1 VSNELIGP
9 NRRQDPLSI
18 SSRPRRPT
26 ILLADDHEILLD
38 MLRRLLEPE
47 FDVIAEV
54 KDTATLLR
62 VAPQLQPDIAVIDM
76 IMPGVTGL
84 EAGRELHLKMPEL
97 KLVYLTM
104 ENNRSL
110 AATAFSTGA
119 SAFLSKTCSAT
130 ELQQAIRIVAG
141 GGRYLTADIADGN
154 VEELLVPLH
163 DDFTT
168 QLSTRELEVLQLLV
182 SGLPMKSVA
191 RRLGITPRT
200 VAFHK
205 YRAMKMLGLK
215 GNAELVD
222 FAIQHGLLRSR
233 AFTVASNLYGGAM
246 LSRSR

>member
-1 VSNELIGP
+1 MSNELIGP
-9 NRRQDPLSI
+9 NAPEGALSA
-18 SSRPRRPT
+18 SSRPQRFK

-38 MLRRLLEPE
+38 MLRRLFEPE

-54 KDTATLLR
+54 KDAATLLR

-76 IMPGVTGL
+76 NMPGVTGL
-84 EAGRELHLKMPEL
+84 EAGRQLHLRMPDL

-104 ENNRSL
+104 DNNRAL

-119 SAFLSKTCSAT
+119 SAFLSKTCSAA
-130 ELQQAIRIVAG
+130 ELQRAIRIVAG

-163 DDFTT
+163 SDFTA
-168 QLSTRELEVLQLLV
+168 QLSNRELEVLQLLV

-215 GNAELVD
+215 GNAELVE
-222 FAIQHGLLRSR
+222 FAIEHGLLRGR
-233 AFTVASNLYGGAM
+233 VLPVASNTLM
-246 LSRSR
+246 KVVS

>member
-1 VSNELIGP
+1 VSNDLIGP
-9 NRRQDPLSI
+9 NRMQEALGI

-38 MLRRLLEPE
+38 MLRHLLEPE

-54 KDTATLLR
+54 KDAAALLR
-62 VAPQLQPDIAVIDM
+62 LAPQLQPDIAVIDM
-76 IMPGVTGL
+76 NMPGATGL
-84 EAGRELHLKMPEL
+84 EAGRELHLKMPAL
-97 KLVYLTM
+97 KIVYLTM
-104 ENNRSL
+104 ENNRNL
-110 AATAFSTGA
+110 AASAFSTGA

-130 ELQQAIRIVAG
+130 ELQHAIRIVAG

-163 DDFTT
+163 SDFTT
-168 QLSTRELEVLQLLV
+168 QLSNRELEVLQLLV

-215 GNAELVD
+215 GNAELID

-233 AFTVASNLYGGAM
+233 PFTIPFNADGGDM
-246 LSRSR
+246 VSRNR